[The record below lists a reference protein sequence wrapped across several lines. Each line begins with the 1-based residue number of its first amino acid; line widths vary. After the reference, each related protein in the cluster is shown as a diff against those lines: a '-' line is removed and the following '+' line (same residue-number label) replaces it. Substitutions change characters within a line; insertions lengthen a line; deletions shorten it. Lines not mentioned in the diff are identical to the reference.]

1 MKKTIKHD
9 YTGFAVA
16 NQEEDTPYLIGKEY
30 NKIGI
35 YTPCLRLENGVAV
48 ALGIGGFSEESV
60 NSELCKKEH
69 YPVLVYEP

>member
-9 YTGFAVA
+9 YTGFAVS
-16 NQEEDTPYLIGKEY
+16 NPDDPSILIGEEY

-35 YTPCLRLENGVAV
+35 YTPCVRIENGVAV
-48 ALGIGGFSEESV
+48 ALGLGGFSEESV
-60 NSELCKKEH
+60 NTELCKKEH